1 MRWRDVTAQAL
12 AVVGVVVVLV
22 PVLTLAESTW
32 QVGLVVLGL
41 IFIEVG
47 VWRLARGLLP
57 DERRYEVLRREVD
70 GFLDD
75 VRELNDRA
83 VEGDEEGVT
92 AIRDRL
98 RDRVDELVEA
108 AGRER
113 P

>member
-1 MRWRDVTAQAL
+1 MRWRDVAEKAL

-47 VWRLARGLLP
+47 VWNLARGLFP
-57 DERRYEVLRREVD
+57 DARRYETLRKEVD

-75 VRELNDRA
+75 VRELNQRS
-83 VEGDEEGVT
+83 VEGDDEGV
-92 AIRDRL
+92 AAARDRL
-98 RDRVDELVEA
+98 HDRVDELVEA
-108 AGRER
+108 SGRER

>member
-1 MRWRDVTAQAL
+1 MRWRDVAEKAL

-41 IFIEVG
+41 ILIEVG
-47 VWRLARGLLP
+47 VWNLARGIFP
-57 DERRYEVLRREVD
+57 DDRRYRALREAVD

-75 VRELNDRA
+75 VRELNERA
-83 VEGDEEGVT
+83 VEGDDEGV
-92 AIRDRL
+92 AVARDRL